1 MKRRKVIKR
10 LGIIIGGLG
19 LSYSGIKFYN
29 LYKHPYFQNLEDH
42 KDLIGALAETI
53 IPTTDS
59 PGAGE
64 TGTDEF
70 IIKMIRDCTERK
82 AQNNFISGLDNLSDY
97 VQNHYKKTFQQCSL
111 SERKAILT
119 HFEMADQPNKG
130 IFGKAERKFMG
141 DPFFI
146 TLKKYT
152 VIGYCTSKIGATQAL
167 AYDYIPGK
175 YIASVPLT
183 PNQKAWATR

>member
-1 MKRRKVIKR
+1 MERRKVIKR

-19 LSYSGIKFYN
+19 ITYSGFKFYE
-29 LYKHPYFQNLEDH
+29 LYKHPYFQNLEDQRE
-42 KDLIGALAETI
+42 LIAALADTI
-53 IPTTDS
+53 IPATDS
-59 PGAGE
+59 PGAGA
-64 TGTDEF
+64 TGTAEF

-82 AQNNFISGLDNLSDY
+82 AQNNFISGLNDLAAYSHT
-97 VQNHYKKTFQQCSL
+97 HYNKNFPKCSL
-111 SERKAILT
+111 SERNAILT
-119 HFEMADQPNKG
+119 HFETINGPNRG
-130 IFGKAERKFMG
+130 IVGKAERKFLG
-141 DPFFI
+141 DTFFT

-175 YIASVPLT
+175 YIGSVPLT